1 MERNDGNRSSVR
13 RERDIAEALK
23 QNDEVCHL
31 VGETLPEEQRV
42 YQVRVVLKTF
52 LCAAVPLIFS
62 KRYLKRMHFICLI
75 GDI

>member
-23 QNDEVCHL
+23 QNDEVCHP

-42 YQVRVVLKTF
+42 YQVRVLKTF
-52 LCAAVPLIFS
+52 LCAAVPPIFS
-62 KRYLKRMHFICLI
+62 ERYLKRMHFICLI